1 MSEKTTTVTE
11 ETVIEPKKSFNDLL
25 SDPEYQSEF
34 DKKVAKALDTAKANW
49 EKEQEA
55 KRTEA
60 ERLMKMTEE
69 ERHKEELD
77 KMRQEKAKAE
87 ADLNAY
93 RLKEEAT
100 KIASEKGIDLSLLDL
115 IDFASTNAEGV
126 KEKLDVLGTTFNKAV
141 EASVNDKFKQA
152 SPKQVASVGVGDPN
166 KKYLDEKYKNN
177 PYYKK

>member
-1 MSEKTTTVTE
+1 MPEEITTPTE
-11 ETVIEPKKSFNDLL
+11 NVEPKKSFNDLL

-49 EKEQEA
+49 EKEEEA
-55 KRTEA
+55 KRSEA

-69 ERHKEELD
+69 ERHKEELE

-100 KIASEKGIDLSLLDL
+100 KIATEKGIDLSLLDL
-115 IDFASTNAEGV
+115 IDFGSTTAESV
-126 KEKLDVLGTTFNKAV
+126 KEKLDVLGSTFNKAV
-141 EASVNDKFKQA
+141 EASINDKFKQA
-152 SPKQVASVGVGDPN
+152 SPKHVATVGTADPN
-166 KKYLDEKYKNN
+166 KRYLDEKYKNN